1 MTPTIRGGNFE
12 VKSLKLINFL
22 NIVFSTPGGSYTQT
36 YKYAVMMTK
45 EGYTR
50 IVIFMIP
57 GEGVVILGRVYI
69 IHSKYALSSILSI
82 YIWMIPIVWKD
93 YNAAFLCWFLLILR
107 LGCWTCKYE
116 SFWPEISVES
126 LILRWPLHC
135 KAPWP
140 IVRIK
145 LHDVLTVSE
154 KLFYTKQH
162 QNRAIRAWLTINSTL
177 FDIPHLS

>member
-22 NIVFSTPGGSYTQT
+22 NISTPGGSYTQT

-82 YIWMIPIVWKD
+82 YI
-93 YNAAFLCWFLLILR
+93 
-107 LGCWTCKYE
+107 
-116 SFWPEISVES
+116 
-126 LILRWPLHC
+126 
-135 KAPWP
+135 
-140 IVRIK
+140 
-145 LHDVLTVSE
+145 
-154 KLFYTKQH
+154 
-162 QNRAIRAWLTINSTL
+162 
-177 FDIPHLS
+177 